1 MNTERD
7 QHDVHLDANL
17 RRVAGSLGL
26 PAAPDAARVRSWK
39 AAKAAPAAESRQ
51 RGVLGSIGGF
61 VMAKRNWVA
70 GVAAV
75 LAVGAAMWPFAGRSS
90 VQARTIVESLRA
102 TTFDG
107 VRLVLSNVEVKG
119 VSAAGSIQL
128 RFSKP
133 LNMQQLIDDAEKC
146 DSTVRAAYA
155 SLRVK
160 TGKIAKLPEMDVEIE
175 AASTAESTWVYGHA
189 SKFALDE
196 LRKALPPVAAM
207 IEGGVLLNFG
217 KIDLNEFL
225 EPDVLGDVK
234 EGLQEARGEGEK
246 RSEKEKAAEVM
257 VHKLLTG
264 KATAENLK
272 EIQAM
277 LKEASLDAKVES
289 QGNGRYLLTTRKI
302 GEAIRAEEQRERGAG
317 KGEEKGE
324 GKGGKHLHI
333 DDDADLRALDDA
345 VIRVSYMESAGVE
358 WVEVAELGEQ
368 HGSCRLEFT
377 SGEIDPKLL
386 DMTRLIQSGKTS
398 VLNLDA
404 LKSMFGWGG

>member
-1 MNTERD
+1 MNTQHD
-7 QHDVHLDANL
+7 QHDEHLEANL
-17 RRVAGSLGL
+17 RRVAGALGL
-26 PAAPDAARVRSWK
+26 PDAPDAARVRSWK
-39 AAKAAPAAESRQ
+39 AAKAAPAAELRQ
-51 RGVLGSIGGF
+51 RGVLGSIGVF

-75 LAVGAAMWPFAGRSS
+75 LAVSAAMWPFAGRSS

-107 VRLVLSNVEVKG
+107 VRLRLSNVEFKG
-119 VSAAGSIQL
+119 VSAEGSIQM

-133 LNMQQLIDDAEKC
+133 LNMQQLIDDPEKC
-146 DSTVRAAYA
+146 DSTVSAAYA
-155 SLRVK
+155 NLRVK
-160 TGKIAKLPEMDVEIE
+160 TGKIAKVPEMDVEIE

-189 SKFALDE
+189 SKYAMDE

-207 IEGGVLLNFG
+207 VEGGVLLNFG

-225 EPDVLGDVK
+225 EPDLLGDVK
-234 EGLQEARGEGEK
+234 EGLHEARGDGGK
-246 RSEKEKAAEVM
+246 RSDKEKAAEVM

-264 KATAENLK
+264 KATADNLK
-272 EIQAM
+272 EIQVM

-302 GEAIRAEEQRERGAG
+302 GEAIRAEEQREREAD
-317 KGEEKGE
+317 KGE
-324 GKGGKHLHI
+324 GKGEKHLHM

-345 VIRVSYMESAGVE
+345 VIRVLYVESAGVE
-358 WVEVAELGEQ
+358 WVEVAEIGEKQ
-368 HGSCRLEFT
+368 GSCRLEFT

-386 DMTRLIQSGKTS
+386 DMTRLIQAGKTS
-398 VLNLDA
+398 VLNLEA
-404 LKSMFGWGG
+404 LKSMFGWGE